1 MEVGDTADLRA
12 WILSFGAGAE
22 VIEPTELRQALAREL
37 RAASARYSEGPKPRS
52 KLARDPAKRAR
63 S

>member
-22 VIEPTELRQALAREL
+22 VIEPTELRQALQQEL
-37 RAASARYSEGPKPRS
+37 ETAIARYAEKPPKR
-52 KLARDPAKRAR
+52 RKRASPAAR
-63 S
+63 K